1 MTRLDAIRKGAEAA
15 RSTLHKLCLAPA
27 TFHMSIPVEPTDT
40 DVVLGS
46 ALADIPYLLE
56 LVRELREA
64 LSGKTDD
71 EPTCEHQQEW
81 TWWLESKCR
90 FYCSQCFRRALARC
104 DELEEG

>member
-1 MTRLDAIRKGAEAA
+1 MTRLDAIRKRAEAA
-15 RSTLHKLCLAPA
+15 RTEDSYK
-27 TFHMSIPVEPTDT
+27 
-40 DVVLGS
+40 VLRE
-46 ALADIPYLLE
+46 DIPHLLE

-81 TWWLESKCR
+81 TWWLESTCR

-104 DELEEG
+104 DELEVG

>member
-1 MTRLDAIRKGAEAA
+1 MTRLDAIRKRAEA
-15 RSTLHKLCLAPA
+15 
-27 TFHMSIPVEPTDT
+27 
-40 DVVLGS
+40 VLKFIGKERRDLRDHV
-46 ALADIPYLLE
+46 LADIPYLLE

-64 LSGKTDD
+64 LSGKTED